1 MSYFDAAFAAV
12 VGVEAGYANDPKDPG
27 GETKYGISKRAYPGV
42 DIKNLTLEGAKAIYL
57 RDYWYPSGCEH
68 MPWALAVCALDCAI
82 NQGEHAEELL
92 MHHSSDAQE
101 FMTQRALRYAQAP
114 SDKFREFAHSWFH
127 RLFVI
132 HQKAQRE
139 PPT

>member
-1 MSYFDAAFAAV
+1 MSYFDKAFEAV
-12 VGVEAGYANDPKDPG
+12 VGIEAEYTPGIPGDPG
-27 GETKYGISKRAYPGV
+27 GETKYGISKRAYPEV
-42 DIKNLTLEGAKAIYL
+42 DIKNLTLEGAKALYL

-68 MPWALAVCALDCAI
+68 MPWDLAVCALDCAI

-101 FMTQRALRYAQAP
+101 FMTQRALRYAA
-114 SDKFREFAHSWFH
+114 SANVGRFGHSWFH

-132 HQKAQRE
+132 HKAAQRLL
-139 PPT
+139 